1 MSRNHRPRTAPAKRT
16 HWPERTASDC
26 FDWFTPD
33 DLVRH
38 ALAAYYVAARTL
50 NKLPDDPNGEIGLFM
65 NGREHFAD
73 ALAEIFALRLQQQGF
88 KAGAPGFDS
97 EATHK
102 LQQYPLRN
110 DDWLAENPQK
120 TAARF
125 SPASISPDIHCALSM
140 MGDTNQRLVTQS
152 QFSLIN

>member
-1 MSRNHRPRTAPAKRT
+1 MSRNYRPRTVPAKRT
-16 HWPERTASDC
+16 HWPERSASDC
-26 FDWFTPD
+26 FDWLTPD

-38 ALAAYYVAARTL
+38 ALAAYYMAARCE

-110 DDWLAENPQK
+110 DAWLAENQPENL
-120 TAARF
+120 ARI
-125 SPASISPDIHCALSM
+125 SKKSIPADIHCALSQNETA
-140 MGDTNQRLVTQS
+140 GP
-152 QFSLIN
+152 